1 MWDLNFEPLKRQIG
15 IETTIY
21 SSSPTFQLYKDIIK
35 CYKRKL
41 KCWLFFVLFWILCVV
56 LAYKYNMFHVGYHC
70 FLFTC
75 KIFPFLGCNKLG
87 FVSISWH
94 RTKPILIDSCDQY
107 WSYSMMWSLQNNFK
121 FWHFLPND
129 ISIFDFVW
137 IKKTWG
143 SIS

>member
-1 MWDLNFEPLKRQIG
+1 MWDLNLEPHKRQIG

-94 RTKPILIDSCDQY
+94 RTKPILIASCDQY
-107 WSYSMMWSLQNNFK
+107 WSITWCEVHKTISSFDTSCQMTYQ
-121 FWHFLPND
+121 FL
-129 ISIFDFVW
+129 ILFE
-137 IKKTWG
+137 
-143 SIS
+143 